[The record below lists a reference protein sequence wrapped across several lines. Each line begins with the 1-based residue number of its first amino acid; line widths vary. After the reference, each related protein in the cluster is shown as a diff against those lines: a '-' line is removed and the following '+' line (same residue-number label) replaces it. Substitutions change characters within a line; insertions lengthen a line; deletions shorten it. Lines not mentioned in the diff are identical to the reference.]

1 MNDKNKQ
8 IGKRVKIAR
17 ILIDITQEELAK
29 RIGVEPVTVSRM
41 ESGSR
46 NITAVE
52 IEKLSKALNRPLSYF
67 YEGKEEEYQKVDNL
81 RVNFKDLDSKDL
93 EVIERV
99 VSQIREIKRE
109 EDEAEERLLEA
120 KKNKK

>member
-1 MNDKNKQ
+1 MNDRNKQ
-8 IGKRVKIAR
+8 IGLKIKIAR
-17 ILIDITQEELAK
+17 IIAKIDQEELAK

-67 YEGKEEEYQKVDNL
+67 YEGKEEEYQKADNL

-93 EVIERV
+93 EAIERV
-99 VSQIREIKRE
+99 ISQIREIKRE
-109 EDEAEERLLEA
+109 RDEAEEEFGEKRGR
-120 KKNKK
+120 K

>member
-8 IGKRVKIAR
+8 IGLKIKIAR
-17 ILIDITQEELAK
+17 IIAKIDQKELAK

-46 NITAVE
+46 KTTAVE
-52 IEKLSKALNRPLSYF
+52 IEKLSKAFNRPLSYF

-93 EVIERV
+93 EAIERV

-109 EDEAEERLLEA
+109 KEELEEE
-120 KKNKK
+120 KKGRI

>member
-29 RIGVEPVTVSRM
+29 KIGVEPVTVSRI

-46 NITAVE
+46 KTTAVE
-52 IEKLSKALNRPLSYF
+52 IEKLSKALNRPISYF
-67 YEGKEEEYQKVDNL
+67 YEGKEEEYQKVDSL
-81 RVNFKDLDSKDL
+81 RANFKDLDSKDL
-93 EVIERV
+93 EAIERV
-99 VSQIREIKRE
+99 ISQIREIKRE
-109 EDEAEERLLEA
+109 RDEAEEEFGEKRGR
-120 KKNKK
+120 K

>member
-1 MNDKNKQ
+1 MNDRNKQ
-8 IGKRVKIAR
+8 IGLKIKIAR
-17 ILIDITQEELAK
+17 IIAKIDQEELAK

-67 YEGKEEEYQKVDNL
+67 YEGKEEEYQKADNL

-93 EVIERV
+93 EAIERV

-109 EDEAEERLLEA
+109 KEEPEEESGEKRGRI
-120 KKNKK
+120 

>member
-1 MNDKNKQ
+1 MNDRNKQ
-8 IGKRVKIAR
+8 IGLKIKIAR
-17 ILIDITQEELAK
+17 IIAKIDQEELAK

-67 YEGKEEEYQKVDNL
+67 YEGKEEEYQKADNL

-93 EVIERV
+93 EAIERV

-109 EDEAEERLLEA
+109 GDEAKEESGEKRGR
-120 KKNKK
+120 K

>member
-17 ILIDITQEELAK
+17 ILIDVTQEDLAK

-46 NITAVE
+46 KTTAVE
-52 IEKLSKALNRPLSYF
+52 IEKLSKALNRPISYF
-67 YEGKEEEYQKVDNL
+67 YEGKEEEYQKVDSL
-81 RVNFKDLDSKDL
+81 RANFKDLDSKDL
-93 EVIERV
+93 EAIERV

-109 EDEAEERLLEA
+109 GDEAKEESGEKRGR
-120 KKNKK
+120 K

>member
-1 MNDKNKQ
+1 MNDRNKQ
-8 IGKRVKIAR
+8 IGLKIKIAR
-17 ILIDITQEELAK
+17 IIAKIDQEELAK

-67 YEGKEEEYQKVDNL
+67 YEGKEEEYQKADNL

-93 EVIERV
+93 EAIERV

-109 EDEAEERLLEA
+109 KEEPEEDSGEKRGRI
-120 KKNKK
+120 

>member
-17 ILIDITQEELAK
+17 IIAKIDQEELAK

-52 IEKLSKALNRPLSYF
+52 IEKLSKALNRPISYF

-81 RVNFKDLDSKDL
+81 RANFKDLDSKDL
-93 EVIERV
+93 EAIERV
-99 VSQIREIKRE
+99 ISQIREIKRE
-109 EDEAEERLLEA
+109 RDEAEEKSGEKRGR
-120 KKNKK
+120 K

>member
-8 IGKRVKIAR
+8 IGKRAKIAR
-17 ILIDITQEELAK
+17 ILIDITQEDLAK
-29 RIGVEPVTVSRM
+29 RIGVEPVTVSRI

-52 IEKLSKALNRPLSYF
+52 IEKLSKALNRPISYF

-93 EVIERV
+93 EAVERV

-109 EDEAEERLLEA
+109 KEETEEESGEKRGR
-120 KKNKK
+120 K